1 MKVGIYERRATSRNG
16 ERSNND
22 GDRRSEDS
30 NVRESE
36 SVEKAT
42 ILALERGGIG
52 DRGRRNEKE
61 RERQRG
67 ERGSTWVERGEN

>member
-1 MKVGIYERRATSRNG
+1 MA
-16 ERSNND
+16 
-22 GDRRSEDS
+22 
-30 NVRESE
+30 NVRTTMAIEE
-36 SVEKAT
+36 ARIRT
-42 ILALERGGIG
+42 LERANRSKKQRFGAGEVGEGIG